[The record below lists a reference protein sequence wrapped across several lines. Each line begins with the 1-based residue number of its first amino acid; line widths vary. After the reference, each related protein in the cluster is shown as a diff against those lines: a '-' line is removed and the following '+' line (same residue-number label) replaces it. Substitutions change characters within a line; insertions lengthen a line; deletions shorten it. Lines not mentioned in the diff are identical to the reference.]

1 MDTTTSSGSAPW
13 FGRFN
18 TTLSVKIT
26 KVVGTMWCAYAF
38 AVLAFVSLP
47 SAIRSGN
54 LVTVVSWVSQTFL
67 QLVLLSIIIVGQNV
81 LGADSDMRAEA
92 TYRDADAV
100 LRTSL
105 EIQRHLEAQDV
116 EIERILTRVGHL
128 HSRRLV
134 PASPATIRNSADL

>member
-1 MDTTTSSGSAPW
+1 M
-13 FGRFN
+13 
-18 TTLSVKIT
+18 
-26 KVVGTMWCAYAF
+26 
-38 AVLAFVSLP
+38 
-47 SAIRSGN
+47 
-54 LVTVVSWVSQTFL
+54 SQTFL

-92 TYRDADAV
+92 TYRDANAV

-116 EIERILTRVGHL
+116 EIEQILTQVGHH